1 MNVITKRSGFTLVET
16 AISMGVFAILLASVF
31 SIAVETSSFL
41 GETDA
46 DNAVQMEGNRAFT
59 RLAEI
64 LRKSGRIE
72 IAGVTY
78 PRVTN
83 GGSELQ
89 FRILTDRDG
98 NGYAFEEGTGKLEW
112 DDRVF
117 TVKCDDDG
125 YLDIYES
132 GNKVY
137 ALSRH
142 ISGLSF
148 QTIAENNALHLKEI
162 LIEFLASKPTPSG
175 ATAAF
180 PLKGSI
186 HMRN

>member
-1 MNVITKRSGFTLVET
+1 MRDTRSRSGFTLIEVS
-16 AISMGVFAILLASVF
+16 ISMGVFAVLLASVF

-46 DNAVQMEGNRAFT
+46 DVAVQMEGNRAFT

-64 LRKSGRIE
+64 LRKSGRVD

-83 GGSELQ
+83 GDSELQ
-89 FRILTDRDG
+89 FRILADRDG
-98 NGYAFEEGTGKLEW
+98 NGYAFEEGTGLLEW

-117 TVKCDDDG
+117 TVAADSEGNLDVYDG
-125 YLDIYES
+125 A
-132 GNKVY
+132 NKVY
-137 ALSRH
+137 ALGRYA
-142 ISGLSF
+142 SGLRF

-162 LIEFLASKPTPSG
+162 QVEFQASKQAPSG
-175 ATAAF
+175 ATAIF
-180 PLKGSI
+180 PVKGSI